1 MMTPLSRPKAVPTP
15 PEQADLLRAVASA
28 DRSAFACLY
37 GYYAPRVKAFL
48 MRSGM
53 SPGQAEE
60 LAQDTMIS
68 VWRKAGTFDP
78 AKAGVSTWIY
88 TIARNLRIDQ
98 LRRNTET
105 SVSMGEATQ
114 DDSDLECVDASPS
127 LLDQLAASQLQ
138 AEVREALAALPPEQ
152 QEILR
157 LSFFEEKP
165 HAAIAASLSLPLGT
179 VKSRIRL
186 AIGHL
191 RQKLGHLTS

>member
-1 MMTPLSRPKAVPTP
+1 
-15 PEQADLLRAVASA
+15 
-28 DRSAFACLY
+28 
-37 GYYAPRVKAFL
+37 

-105 SVSMGEATQ
+105 FVSMGEATQ

-157 LSFFEEKP
+157 LSFFEEEP